1 MNYFDYFEDVLEY
14 YKTTEN
20 PSFGEWPLCPFER
33 NSRFY
38 DEAEQWFTD
47 RGVKVLYHKNR
58 RFLSSFII
66 AAEFPPSLGFKKDV
80 DAIVKRNG
88 WLTLYRNPQNCLEEY
103 IVHTNLDDKTLAQ
116 RQFLTVDSEGY
127 YAFLELL
134 TILSSIRFYLGK
146 NLLIEEICLKIATE
160 TSHDI
165 DLIQRIAN
173 TYESTL
179 MPEESEGKDIPSP
192 RFEYALRDSV
202 DGKKLVLQHNLNKT
216 VQIPAASS
224 IHLNRSSH
232 ASFSALAGSEPLSLY
247 QGSDVVSLLSR
258 NGQVEADFGVN
269 TDYFTLEKR
278 NSTLKNIRF
287 YLTMSDVSNQL
298 FSVQVG
304 SIYRREDFL
313 VFDKS
318 GKEIVRT
325 NRSYKMGQELYF
337 VPLTSEIGKA
347 FKESASFSQIE
358 SLLVP
363 IFTQNTD
370 EEEIQINGITFSF
383 TDTPFAIEM
392 RNQTPLEKAFN
403 VGRGITAYF
412 YSSDISFTITGE
424 VEGAPMP
431 EITLVRRTRKTVE
444 GKKQE
449 VQNPI
454 NTMLKGSVIRPRL
467 PLSDPGHYRL
477 TVKYNEKSKQTRD
490 FRLLPIRSMRL
501 VGEKRIRLK
510 MMKIPFEFNL
520 IGDQECTCACD
531 GAFVTLT
538 FSDYGFHQV
547 DAEYIYWPHGEDSP
561 RVKSPIKFRTL
572 IQQEVTGNFATTL
585 TGLANTNL
593 SLEHDLLAG
602 SSIAFNRSNLDM
614 NNEPYII
621 NAYMEWNAD
630 QEITPEMKRYSVEGF
645 DRFPLTDI
653 VGYAK
658 SKRVTR
664 LLLSVKRESDELFR
678 AEFFD
683 DLGDITNLESEWNRG
698 LWDEILVLPLCSLQ
712 EVYITDLNE
721 IPENSIVY
729 GVIRENDE
737 RRVITHG
744 KWVGDAET
752 ESSDPVE
759 GFLIGLCHHNPDE
772 DLLSDLLKQI
782 LVSPELS
789 DRFVLWMTKAKNWSY
804 PYDIRPYVKMF
815 ELFPVIAMWVDIARL
830 DDYPEQIIPEIS
842 PSIESQIHKKKE
854 SFFIPHVR
862 NLSTHPRFCAEFMT
876 INDLRMLNDLGIL
889 PNKVNTHESR
899 VQTFAH
905 FMNPFS
911 ETGKPVLS
919 WLTLFWGRRVA
930 QENGFSAEFEQFLD
944 VYRENSPAGTV
955 EHDYVLNLPI
965 CQNDENR
972 NRDIAMDFR
981 SEQSHYQCP
990 VSSQD
995 STSYHTF
1002 FETLNDEEFGL
1013 ALVSLLKN
1021 DEILRMSVPNFKGC
1035 NTSSK
1040 WFSAIYLSL
1049 YAVSRQLEQSEL
1061 YDALLDLYKLNDHEF
1076 HYLLFW
1082 IRSHSETAPIYNS
1095 YYEYW
1100 MSLYWRYSDV

>member
-1 MNYFDYFEDVLEY
+1 MPYINYFDDVLEY

-20 PSFGEWPLCPFER
+20 PSFGEWPQLSEGLYTVEK

-38 DEAEQWFTD
+38 EEAEQWFSD
-47 RGVKVLYHKNR
+47 RGVQVLNHNGRR
-58 RFLSSFII
+58 RFLSSFVV
-66 AAEFPPSLGFKKDV
+66 AAEFPPSLGLKDDV
-80 DAIVKRNG
+80 DAIVRRNG
-88 WLTLYRNPQNCLEEY
+88 WLTLYRSPQKCLNEY
-103 IVHTNLDDKTLAQ
+103 IDHTDLNKKTLTQ

-165 DLIQRIAN
+165 DLIRRIAN

-179 MPEESEGKDIPSP
+179 MPEELEGKDIPTP
-192 RFEYALRDSV
+192 WFEYALIDPV
-202 DGKKLVLQHNLNKT
+202 DEMKLVLQHNLNHT

-232 ASFSALAGSEPLSLY
+232 ASFSALAGIEPLSLY
-247 QGSDVVSLLSR
+247 QGSDVVSLVSR
-258 NGQVEADFGVN
+258 NRQVEADFGVN

-278 NSTLKNIRF
+278 NSTLKDIRF
-287 YLTMSDVSNQL
+287 YLTLTDVSNQL

-304 SIYRREDFL
+304 SVYRREDFL

-318 GKEIVRT
+318 RKEIVRI

-337 VPLTSEIGKA
+337 VPLTSEIGVA
-347 FKESASFSQIE
+347 FKESTSFSQVE
-358 SLLVP
+358 SPFVP
-363 IFTQNTD
+363 IFTQKTD

-431 EITLVRRTRKTVE
+431 EITLVRRTRKTVR

-449 VQNPI
+449 VHIPI
-454 NTMLKGSVIRPRL
+454 NTVLKGSVIRPRL

-477 TVKYNEKSKQTRD
+477 TVKYNEKSKQTRN
-490 FRLLPIRSMRL
+490 FRLLPIRSMKL

-510 MMKIPFEFNL
+510 MMKTPFEFNL

-547 DAEYIYWPHGEDSP
+547 DAEYIYRPHGEDSP

-572 IQQEVTGNFATTL
+572 IQQEVTGDFATTL

-658 SKRVTR
+658 STRVTR

-698 LWDEILVLPLCSLQ
+698 LWDEILALPVCLLQ
-712 EVYITDLNE
+712 EVYITDLNT

-729 GVIRENDE
+729 GVIMENDE

-744 KWVGDAET
+744 KWVGNAET

-772 DLLSDLLKQI
+772 ELLSDLLKQI

-842 PSIESQIHKKKE
+842 PSIESQIHKKK
-854 SFFIPHVR
+854 
-862 NLSTHPRFCAEFMT
+862 
-876 INDLRMLNDLGIL
+876 
-889 PNKVNTHESR
+889 KR
-899 VQTFAH
+899 VF
-905 FMNPFS
+905 
-911 ETGKPVLS
+911 
-919 WLTLFWGRRVA
+919 
-930 QENGFSAEFEQFLD
+930 
-944 VYRENSPAGTV
+944 
-955 EHDYVLNLPI
+955 
-965 CQNDENR
+965 
-972 NRDIAMDFR
+972 
-981 SEQSHYQCP
+981 
-990 VSSQD
+990 
-995 STSYHTF
+995 
-1002 FETLNDEEFGL
+1002 
-1013 ALVSLLKN
+1013 
-1021 DEILRMSVPNFKGC
+1021 
-1035 NTSSK
+1035 
-1040 WFSAIYLSL
+1040 LSL
-1049 YAVSRQLEQSEL
+1049 MCEICLLILASVQS
-1061 YDALLDLYKLNDHEF
+1061 
-1076 HYLLFW
+1076 
-1082 IRSHSETAPIYNS
+1082 S
-1095 YYEYW
+1095 
-1100 MSLYWRYSDV
+1100 